1 MKLAASCICLLLLAG
16 ELAAAEADALC
27 RDCDRQMRKTFEAI
41 QAWRR
46 VHGGRYPARLVDLKT
61 SGLLPADGAI
71 CPDVLQERLGAD
83 AAHSDTTSRHRLG
96 DPADVYE
103 YEMSATVDLRGQDR
117 LYLPEGA
124 PSYMR
129 QDLKAEL
136 LRRKFSEQVAML
148 RCSSHRAVAP
158 PPYEGRANVRRNI
171 TVEGKIYWSGRLWE
185 QLWLEDVP
193 YCARDANVLYGLK
206 GPPFHVDR
214 APAFAEALDLRKWS
228 CAFGD
233 HPWWWTHPIF
243 DERPNRQ
250 TAPHLR
256 PFFQEQHGRAITLGS
271 NHWWLNG
278 LVQLQ
283 GQVSNLP
290 ADRYRAPGMEAFVWK
305 RTGVQVNQQIEGATW
320 LQGTVWTAAEGDTV
334 GSLVW
339 HYSNGGEET
348 VPIIYGKTT
357 ARFWAQP
364 AQIEQEKGFLQPV
377 WSHYE
382 DENKERRE
390 RWLRIY
396 QQEWRNPRPDLL
408 VTTVD
413 FVSNQQCP
421 AAPFL
426 VAATVIPRG
435 AAH

>member
-27 RDCDRQMRKTFEAI
+27 RDCDRQMRKTFEAM

-46 VHGGRYPARLVDLKT
+46 GHGGRYPARLVDLKT

-71 CPDVLQERLGAD
+71 CPDLLEERLGAD
-83 AAHSDTTSRHRLG
+83 AAHAETSSRHYLG

-103 YEMSATVDLRGQDR
+103 YELSDKLVLSEKHR
-117 LYLPEGA
+117 LFFPEGA
-124 PSYMR
+124 SNYTR
-129 QDLKAEL
+129 QALKAEL
-136 LRRKFSEQVAML
+136 LRRKFFEQVALL

-158 PPYEGRANVRRNI
+158 PPFQGHGVRRNL
-171 TVEGKIYWSGRLWE
+171 TVEGKIYWSPTYWE

-193 YCARDANVLYGLK
+193 YCAREANVLYGLK

-214 APAFAEALDLRKWS
+214 APDFAEALDLRKWS

-233 HPWWWTHPIF
+233 HPWWWTYPMF
-243 DERPNRQ
+243 DERANRQ

-283 GQVSNLP
+283 GQISSSP
-290 ADRYRAPGMEAFVWK
+290 ADRYRAPGMEAFVSK
-305 RTGVQVNQQIEGATW
+305 KTGAQVNQQIEGAAW
-320 LQGTVWTAAEGDTV
+320 LQGTVWTATEGDNV

-339 HYSNGGEET
+339 HYSDGGEET
-348 VPIIYGKTT
+348 VPIIYGRTT